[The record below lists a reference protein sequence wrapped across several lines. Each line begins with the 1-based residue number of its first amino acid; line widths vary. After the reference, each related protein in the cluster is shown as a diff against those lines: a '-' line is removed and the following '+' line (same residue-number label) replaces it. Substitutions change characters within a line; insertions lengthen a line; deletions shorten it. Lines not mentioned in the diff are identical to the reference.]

1 MALVVAILL
10 AVFVLEPP
18 WGVAAVGAGAA
29 VELAE
34 SALLIRW
41 SRRRRAAVGVEALVG
56 EEAVVVDGVYVRVG
70 GELWRAR
77 GLEGR
82 DPGDV
87 VRVRAVDGLE
97 LEVG

>member
-1 MALVVAILL
+1 MTLVVAILL

-18 WGVAAVGAGAA
+18 WGVAAVGAGA
-29 VELAE
+29 VIELVE

-41 SRRRRAAVGVEALVG
+41 SRRRRVSVGVETLVG
-56 EEAVVVDGVYVRVG
+56 EEAVVVDGSYVRVG

-82 DPGDV
+82 APGER

-97 LEVG
+97 LDLE